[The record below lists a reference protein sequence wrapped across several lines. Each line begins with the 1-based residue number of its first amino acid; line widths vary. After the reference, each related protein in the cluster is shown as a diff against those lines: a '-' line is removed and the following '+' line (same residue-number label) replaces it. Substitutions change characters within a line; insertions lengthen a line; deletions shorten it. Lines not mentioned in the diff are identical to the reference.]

1 MRTDAVWVNISMN
14 PAWVTSQ
21 GIYNNAQLI
30 LFDPNSQAL
39 GNIDSYLNA
48 TGEPSERAFL
58 TPFSLYYNF
67 GSLLRYTVE
76 YSSLREMKRS
86 WRDVIGLTG
95 VCEIFLGDLITI
107 D

>member
-1 MRTDAVWVNISMN
+1 MD
-14 PAWVTSQ
+14 PAWATNL
-21 GIYNNAQLI
+21 GIYDNTQLI
-30 LFDPNSQAL
+30 LFDPSSQAL

-76 YSSLREMKRS
+76 YSRHRALKRS
-86 WRDVIGLTG
+86 WYDVIGLKG
-95 VCEIFLGDLITI
+95 VREIFLGHLITI